1 MYSPMPRYAR
11 KTPAKEE
18 PPMTPTQEVTPCF
31 QQGRG
36 PHADTYINLHV
47 FRANGE
53 LVVEDKVH
61 YYQYVEDYL
70 DRLDDRELVPEEPSE
85 EIDELPQMVYVEW
98 SGETWEMEKDGFV
111 DELVWGD
118 MILYWNRTFGYY
130 VETLGMSLSEPVDV
144 IIVRQSRM
152 TFYAASRAN

>member
-1 MYSPMPRYAR
+1 
-11 KTPAKEE
+11 
-18 PPMTPTQEVTPCF
+18 MTPTQEVTRCLH

-47 FRANGE
+47 HRANGD
-53 LVVEDKVH
+53 LVVEEMVH
-61 YYQYVEDYL
+61 YYQYVEDFL
-70 DRLDDRELVPEEPSE
+70 DRLDDRGLVPIEPSE
-85 EIDELPQMVYVEW
+85 EIDELPGTVCVEW
-98 SGETWEMEKDGFV
+98 SGESWEMEKDGFV

-152 TFYAASRAN
+152 TLYAASWAK